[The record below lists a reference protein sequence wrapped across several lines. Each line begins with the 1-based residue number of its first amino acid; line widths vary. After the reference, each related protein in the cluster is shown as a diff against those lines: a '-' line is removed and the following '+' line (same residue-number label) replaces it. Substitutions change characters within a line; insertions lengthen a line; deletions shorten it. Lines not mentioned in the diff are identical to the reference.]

1 MPPPQSQEQLFD
13 IARQID
19 TNFDGR
25 ISKIE
30 LFNVYKRFRGWSLSI
45 EINIYLIWTWEIF
58 SINER
63 YILWD
68 FIINLRYLVI

>member
-1 MPPPQSQEQLFD
+1 MDLNMPPPQSQEQLFD

-30 LFNVYKRFRGWSLSI
+30 LFAVYKRFRGWSLSI
-45 EINIYLIWTWEIF
+45 EIDIYLIWIWEIF

-63 YILWD
+63 
-68 FIINLRYLVI
+68 

>member
-30 LFNVYKRFRGWSLSI
+30 LFAVYKRFRG
-45 EINIYLIWTWEIF
+45 
-58 SINER
+58 
-63 YILWD
+63 
-68 FIINLRYLVI
+68 